1 VAIARRANSAGLGG
15 PIVGR
20 RRRWFRKHFDVI
32 DQRHRRFKEQLA
44 ERAGPPQSIGG
55 IEWREAFSVRV
66 ACAVNRQAECQRT
79 LSQQKPAWLTI
90 ALHFTAC

>member
-1 VAIARRANSAGLGG
+1 MAIARRANPAGLSG
-15 PIVGR
+15 PIVGC

-44 ERAGPPQSIGG
+44 ARAGPPHYLGG

-66 ACAVNRQAECQRT
+66 A
-79 LSQQKPAWLTI
+79 KPAALLTDRLN
-90 ALHFTAC
+90 ANGRSANKNRLG

>member
-1 VAIARRANSAGLGG
+1 VAIARRANSAGHGG

-66 ACAVNRQAECQRT
+66 ANRSA
-79 LSQQKPAWLTI
+79 LLTDRLN
-90 ALHFTAC
+90 ANGRSANRNRLG